1 MKKLNEVVY
10 QKLLLQAEE
19 AKDQGLTKLGSA
31 VLSAVGPVPEDESV
45 KYSYGE
51 LETDLYEGLWKMATC
66 VLKYHDVE
74 SVDIEKVGE
83 VIEILAEKLI
93 EDVESAVGENEIS
106 VIGKLEDKVAGE
118 E

>member
-1 MKKLNEVVY
+1 MKKLNKVVY

-19 AKDQGLTKLGSA
+19 AKEQGLTKLAGA
-31 VLSAVGPVPEDESV
+31 VLSAVGPVPEDEAV

-51 LETDLYEGLWKMATC
+51 LETELYEGLWKMATY
-66 VLKYHDVE
+66 VFKYHDVE
-74 SVDIEKVGE
+74 SLDIEKVGE

-93 EDVESAVGENEIS
+93 DDVESAVGEGEIG
-106 VIGKLEDKVAGE
+106 VIGKLEQKVAGE